1 MTNALE
7 KVIADYEALTLDLLT
22 DTTKQPDTG

>member
-22 DTTKQPDTG
+22 DTIKQPDTG